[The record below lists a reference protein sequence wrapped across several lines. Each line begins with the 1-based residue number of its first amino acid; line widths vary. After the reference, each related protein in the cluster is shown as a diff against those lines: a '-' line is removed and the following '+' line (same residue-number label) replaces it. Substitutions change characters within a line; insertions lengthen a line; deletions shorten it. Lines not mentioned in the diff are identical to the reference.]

1 MSNVKQ
7 TVVVLVGIIFLMVGV
22 MVARVMRTPDLSPQ
36 QLYQLGAVIKQ
47 DSKKLADFTLTDHQ
61 GKVFN
66 NKRLDGK
73 WSLLFFGYTYCPDV
87 CPTTMA
93 LLNQLHTELQGTLA
107 EGEMQTIL
115 VSVDPE
121 RDTPAKLAEY
131 VAHFNQDFIGV
142 TGELD
147 AVFSFARDLNS
158 MFAKAPLDEGGE
170 YLVDHSM
177 SIMLINPAG
186 EQHGFLRNP
195 HKLENMKQVLPVIMD
210 NYAAGR

>member
-7 TVVVLVGIIFLMVGV
+7 TVVVLVGIIFLMVGI

-36 QLYQLGAVIKQ
+36 QLYQLGAVVKQ
-47 DSKKLADFTLTDHQ
+47 ESKKLADFKLTDHRGEQ
-61 GKVFN
+61 FDN
-66 NKRLDGK
+66 QRLAGK

-93 LLNQLHTELQGTLA
+93 LLNRLQQEF
-107 EGEMQTIL
+107 EGDPVHDQIQVVL

-121 RDTPAKLAEY
+121 RDTPEKLAEY
-131 VAHFNQDFIGV
+131 VTHFNQDFIGV
-142 TGELD
+142 TGQLD

-158 MFAKAPLDEGGE
+158 MFAKAPLDEEGG

-177 SIMLINPAG
+177 SIMLINPDG
-186 EQHGFLRNP
+186 EQHGFLRSP
-195 HKLENMKQVLPVIMD
+195 HKVESMKQVLPVIMES
-210 NYAAGR
+210 YSAGQ